1 MGNDYFNDDYECYE
15 CGAKMK
21 KADEEV
27 LVCPV
32 CGPSVV
38 IVDSLAGG
46 EGYVQLYG
54 GHSRF
59 DEATDWHDNEEFPG
73 EKYEDV
79 YGNNE

>member
-32 CGPSVV
+32 
-38 IVDSLAGG
+38 
-46 EGYVQLYG
+46 
-54 GHSRF
+54 
-59 DEATDWHDNEEFPG
+59 
-73 EKYEDV
+73 
-79 YGNNE
+79 